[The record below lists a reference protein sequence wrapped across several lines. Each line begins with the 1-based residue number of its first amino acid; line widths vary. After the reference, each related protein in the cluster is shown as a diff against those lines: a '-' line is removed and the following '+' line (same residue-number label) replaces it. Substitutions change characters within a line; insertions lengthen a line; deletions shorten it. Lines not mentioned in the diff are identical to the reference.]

1 MINSSNAGKLHNSE
15 IKFVNDKFLS
25 FLIVDKILE
34 VNPFALPKPDK
45 ESLKDIIEYQQMYDL
60 MIEVLVAK
68 HATDLIKQAADYTSQ
83 VLNLNKEIQYND
95 DIIWPKPL
103 QEVIT
108 RVRQSM
114 GNKTKEQWV
123 IYEEAI
129 EKILVL
135 SAKENRKIKIKSRP
149 GRPRK
154 FHTSIHTV
162 EDAKSSLFMEA
173 FLSSNTLNECEDMD
187 VD

>member
-1 MINSSNAGKLHNSE
+1 
-15 IKFVNDKFLS
+15 
-25 FLIVDKILE
+25 
-34 VNPFALPKPDK
+34 
-45 ESLKDIIEYQQMYDL
+45 
-60 MIEVLVAK
+60 
-68 HATDLIKQAADYTSQ
+68 
-83 VLNLNKEIQYND
+83 
-95 DIIWPKPL
+95 
-103 QEVIT
+103 
-108 RVRQSM
+108 M

-154 FHTSIHTV
+154 FHTSVHTV

>member
-25 FLIVDKILE
+25 FLIVDKILQ
-34 VNPFALPKPDK
+34 VKPFALPKPDK

-68 HATDLIKQAADYTSQ
+68 HATGLIKQAADYTSQ

-103 QEVIT
+103 Q
-108 RVRQSM
+108 
-114 GNKTKEQWV
+114 
-123 IYEEAI
+123 
-129 EKILVL
+129 
-135 SAKENRKIKIKSRP
+135 
-149 GRPRK
+149 
-154 FHTSIHTV
+154 
-162 EDAKSSLFMEA
+162 
-173 FLSSNTLNECEDMD
+173 
-187 VD
+187 

>member
-1 MINSSNAGKLHNSE
+1 M
-15 IKFVNDKFLS
+15 
-25 FLIVDKILE
+25 IVDKILQ
-34 VNPFALPKPDK
+34 VKPFALPKPDK

-103 QEVIT
+103 HEAII
-108 RVRQSM
+108 RVRKSI

-135 SAKENRKIKIKSRP
+135 SAKENRKIKFKS
-149 GRPRK
+149 RPRK
-154 FHTSIHTV
+154 FHTSVHTV
-162 EDAKSSLFMEA
+162 EEAKSSLFMEA